1 VALRGDADVEEFPGQ
16 NFILGRSV
24 DEDYRQ
30 IAIDPRHAAV
40 WSAMDHGANF
50 VDLDGP
56 SDLPAPKEEKADEDG
71 SWSFGASS
79 DDDDQLDFSAFDS
92 HRR

>member
-1 VALRGDADVEEFPGQ
+1 
-16 NFILGRSV
+16 
-24 DEDYRQ
+24 
-30 IAIDPRHAAV
+30 
-40 WSAMDHGANF
+40 MDHGANF

-56 SDLPAPKEEKADEDG
+56 SDLPAPKEEKADEDD